1 MMRYDRIIII
11 GMFAA
16 MFLQTIGFGLFLR
29 VNKRSMDG
37 TPPINPF
44 VFKLSKAAMM
54 LTWVALFIQ
63 AVGVYDL
70 RMFDRSGTVT
80 MLAVVS
86 FSLGALLQFVSQAS
100 LGKNLKFG
108 IPGREEARVSTL
120 RTKGVYR
127 FSRNPM
133 YVGFFLMMAGALLYT
148 SNPFVGALSLFAMV
162 VHHVIVLR
170 EELFLAGRFGL
181 EWKQYV
187 SSVRRY
193 V

>member
-11 GMFAA
+11 SMFAA
-16 MFLQTIGFGLFLR
+16 MFLQTIRFGLFLR
-29 VNKRSMDG
+29 KNKRSMGG

-108 IPGREEARVSTL
+108 IPGREEARASTL
-120 RTKGVYR
+120 RTKGIYR

-170 EELFLAGRFGL
+170 EERFLAGRFGL

>member
-16 MFLQTIGFGLFLR
+16 MFLQTIRFGLFLR
-29 VNKRSMDG
+29 ENKRSMGG

-86 FSLGALLQFVSQAS
+86 FSLGALLQFVSQAC

-108 IPGREEARVSTL
+108 IPGREEARASTL
-120 RTKGVYR
+120 RTKGIYR

-170 EELFLAGRFGL
+170 EERFLAGRFGL
-181 EWKQYV
+181 EWK
-187 SSVRRY
+187 
-193 V
+193 